1 MRFLLIFRP
10 DPFYAMKTEQKIGT
24 LYIVATPIGN
34 LTDVSLRMREVLSA
48 VDIIACEDTRHTGR
62 LLAHLNI
69 KASLT
74 SYYREN
80 ERKKTEVLLNRL
92 LSGSDIAVVS
102 DAGTPGLSDPGAVLV
117 RAVRKAGITIIPI
130 SGPSALTTALSVSGL
145 EGSGFYFG
153 GFPAAK
159 KGERRKQF
167 TALKVFTCPL
177 IFYESPHRIQATL
190 RDCLKIFGDRRAQLF
205 RELTKLH
212 EEHLS
217 GLISEL
223 LEMTTGK
230 VRGELVLIIS
240 GQKEQREERPE
251 NIDELILWYRDKGKT
266 SLKDA
271 VRLIAKDLDLSRSQ
285 VYQRALSVWDI
296 E

>member
-1 MRFLLIFRP
+1 
-10 DPFYAMKTEQKIGT
+10 MKPEASSGT

-34 LTDVSLRMREVLSA
+34 LADSSRRMREVLAA

-62 LLAHLNI
+62 LLTHLGI
-69 KASLT
+69 RADLT
-74 SYYREN
+74 SYHRDN
-80 ERKKTEVLLNRL
+80 EQKKTEVLLKKL
-92 LSGSDIAVVS
+92 CSGLDIAVVS

-117 RAVRKAGITIIPI
+117 RAARQAGITVLPIP
-130 SGPSALTTALSVSGL
+130 GPSALAAALSVSGM

-159 KGERRKQF
+159 RKERQSQF
-167 TALKVFTCPL
+167 KALRGFTCPL
-177 IFYESPHRIQATL
+177 VFYEAPHRIHATL
-190 RDCLKIFGDRRAQLF
+190 QDCLEVFGDRQAQLF

-217 GLISEL
+217 GMLSEL
-223 LEMTTGK
+223 AAQTDGR

-240 GQKEQREERPE
+240 GQPEEEGRPE
-251 NIDELILWYRDKGKT
+251 NIDELILWYRDKGGT

-271 VRLIAKDLDLSRSQ
+271 VRLIARDLGVSRSK
-285 VYQRALSVWDI
+285 VYREALTLWHT